1 MVENFRELPAAGAPR
16 IEKTRSKG
24 HRGQELPRYS
34 SSKGPQERGGEEQ
47 GPLGSRAS
55 QIFQQQGSPGVRERR
70 ARAAGGESFQ
80 DLPAAGASRN
90 EEVWSKGRRGR
101 ERQGAS
107 RSRGL
112 SGEGEGPKRRPNPGQ
127 TEELVNGQV
136 RASTP
141 ADGKERAS
149 RVWVESFL
157 RFSGREEEE
166 LEERRRHREEVS
178 REQDPQEPEQGRGED
193 WSRSLRTAEVHLLA
207 QQPSGRGKKGRGRRQ
222 G

>member
-55 QIFQQQGSPGVRERR
+55 QIFQQQGSLGLRERG

-101 ERQGAS
+101 ER
-107 RSRGL
+107 L
-112 SGEGEGPKRRPNPGQ
+112 
-127 TEELVNGQV
+127 
-136 RASTP
+136 RASC
-141 ADGKERAS
+141 GKGLQQQGRKKQAPPGSRAWES
-149 RVWVESFL
+149 LQQQGPPGVRKQGTRGARIESF
-157 RFSGREEEE
+157 
-166 LEERRRHREEVS
+166 
-178 REQDPQEPEQGRGED
+178 
-193 WSRSLRTAEVHLLA
+193 
-207 QQPSGRGKKGRGRRQ
+207 
-222 G
+222 